1 MKKFLAL
8 AIFVLVSHPARA
20 GIFDLMIYG
29 PPDRYG
35 QAFAQCAAST
45 VTAAQELACAR
56 NYVAANPAPAVGAAE
71 VTAFFERGRVL
82 VEAVRRGR
90 MSDAEARAE
99 LAENMADAQARVQ
112 AEVRNR
118 IRARRPFSGFRAPRM
133 TTCNFVGQ
141 SMYCNQY

>member
-1 MKKFLAL
+1 
-8 AIFVLVSHPARA
+8 
-20 GIFDLMIYG
+20 
-29 PPDRYG
+29 
-35 QAFAQCAAST
+35 

-56 NYVAANPAPAVGAAE
+56 NYVAANPVPAVGAAE

-112 AEVRNR
+112 ATVQQR
-118 IRARRPFSGFRAPRM
+118 IRRHHSLHCYSFGYS
-133 TTCNFVGQ
+133 TSCNG
-141 SMYCNQY
+141 Y